1 MVTLCAGGCLLWH
14 LISIALHCLWLYR
27 LLLQCGDVERNPGPK
42 MSKKDQKNFRKF
54 PPRPS
59 VQSSKI
65 ISTDDISNEILD
77 KICRTSSKLKPMRKP
92 KLCSLHDNNRPSP
105 TTSSAVSRNDS
116 VFTNTSQLINTS
128 ICSSL
133 STAANVIPV
142 HQKPVQCRTPNTLPE
157 ETLRSNTIVSTQG
170 ISSQP
175 NGYICPPLTTFKQ
188 KSVPVPKPRSVYDKK
203 YEQLHRTNRLQ
214 EKKKSYAENPNKK
227 KEASR
232 KLYSENPNKKKEAS
246 RKASRKSYSEN
257 PNKKKE
263 ASRKT
268 SLKSYSENPNKKKEA
283 SRKASRKLYSEN
295 PNKKKEASRK
305 SYSENPEK
313 KKEALRK
320 SYAANPDKKRK
331 LCLAYEKQ
339 RRKYANR
346 IAPCPTD
353 IIVILLP
360 SNVTLKNQHA

>member
-1 MVTLCAGGCLLWH
+1 M
-14 LISIALHCLWLYR
+14 
-27 LLLQCGDVERNPGPK
+27 P
-42 MSKKDQKNFRKF
+42 
-54 PPRPS
+54 
-59 VQSSKI
+59 
-65 ISTDDISNEILD
+65 
-77 KICRTSSKLKPMRKP
+77 
-92 KLCSLHDNNRPSP
+92 
-105 TTSSAVSRNDS
+105 
-116 VFTNTSQLINTS
+116 
-128 ICSSL
+128 
-133 STAANVIPV
+133 
-142 HQKPVQCRTPNTLPE
+142 LPE

-170 ISSQP
+170 ISSQV
-175 NGYICPPLTTFKQ
+175 NGYICLPSSTFKQ
-188 KSVPVPKPRSVYDKK
+188 KSVPIPKPRSVYDKK

-232 KLYSENPNKKKEAS
+232 KASGKSYSENPTKKKEAS

-257 PNKKKE
+257 PTNKKE
-263 ASRKT
+263 A
-268 SLKSYSENPNKKKEA
+268 LHKS
-283 SRKASRKLYSEN
+283 YSEN

-305 SYSENPEK
+305 SYSENPDK
-313 KKEALRK
+313 KKEASRKSYSENPDKKKEASRK

-346 IAPCPTD
+346 IAPCLTD